1 MNLQR
6 KRTKFMEE
14 IAEQKRE
21 PLHKRRL
28 ANQQTA
34 EFYADGNFV
43 TRITTVITTNIM
55 DNNNHNTT
63 DKI

>member
-1 MNLQR
+1 
-6 KRTKFMEE
+6 MEE

-55 DNNNHNTT
+55 DNNNHNT

>member
-1 MNLQR
+1 
-6 KRTKFMEE
+6 MEE

-28 ANQQTA
+28 ANQRTA
-34 EFYADGNFV
+34 EFYADGHFV
-43 TRITTVITTNIM
+43 TLITTVITTNIM
-55 DNNNHNTT
+55 DNNNHNT